1 MTLCHQNRNRDTD
14 QWNKIENLGIDP
26 TTDFWKRY
34 KSNSIEKLNIH
45 GQEKK
50 KKKKEE
56 DSQPKTHRL
65 CQN

>member
-14 QWNKIENLGIDP
+14 QWNKIENLGIEP

-34 KSNSIEKLNIH
+34 KNNSIEKLNIH

-50 KKKKEE
+50 KKKE

>member
-50 KKKKEE
+50 KKKKKKT
-56 DSQPKTHRL
+56 QPKTYCL